1 MRPDI
6 DLKFISTEDVYKTI
20 ERCDS
25 KKLKITYCSLT
36 SKQQCITTRSA
47 VIKIIKIHRNCD
59 FIEGVI
65 LRDNEPYEDIILK
78 SSQILSLE
86 CVKGGQKPEKPSI
99 FDTIRN
105 CNGLVRINQC
115 IKLDK
120 GECTDS
126 RTFPFMVTQI
136 DEKNKNIKGYRIRN
150 NKQPEYMVIDTSMI
164 LKVECLAPRDGTNIP
179 WMILPFS

>member
-1 MRPDI
+1 MRPDK
-6 DLKFISTEDVYKTI
+6 DLKLISTEDVYKTI
-20 ERCDS
+20 EKCNS
-25 KKLKITYCSLT
+25 KKLKVTYCSLT
-36 SKQQCITTRSA
+36 SKQKCIATKSA

-86 CVKGGQKPEKPSI
+86 CVKDGKKPYI

-105 CNGLVRINQC
+105 CNGLVRITQC

-120 GECTDS
+120 GECRDS
-126 RTFPFMVTQI
+126 KTFPFMVTQM

-150 NKQPEYMVIDTSMI
+150 NKQPEYMVIDASMI
-164 LKVECLAPRDGTNIP
+164 LKVECLAPKDGTNIP
-179 WMILPFS
+179 WMILPFN